1 MNIFEEYKNNI
12 LTIIKKAEKDNLL
25 NLPENLKGINVDS
38 TPPKID
44 FDISTN
50 VSMVLSKTN
59 NKPPNVLAEIIIDLL
74 KNADDTIEEIS
85 FAKPGFIN
93 IKFNKIFWNNF
104 ANKLINSSHNYGS
117 SNKDKKKYLI
127 EFVSANPT
135 GPLHV
140 GHCRGAILGDVI
152 SNILKFN
159 YNIVEKEYYVNDYG
173 NQISH
178 FNYSIYLRIR
188 EKLYNEKFPVDSPDL
203 YPGDYLID
211 IAKNIIKNNKDTN
224 FENFKD
230 IEDHLKKTLN

>member
-1 MNIFEEYKNNI
+1 MNIFEEYKNKI
-12 LTIIKKAEKDNLL
+12 LEIIKKAEKDKLLILPQNLR
-25 NLPENLKGINVDS
+25 GINVDS

-50 VSMVLSKTN
+50 VSMVLSKVN
-59 NKPPNVLAEIIIDLL
+59 DKPPNDLAEIIIGLL
-74 KNADDTIEEIS
+74 KKEDNTIKEIT

-93 IKFNKIFWNNF
+93 IKFSKNFWNNF
-104 ANKLINSSHNYGS
+104 ANKLIKSFHNYGS
-117 SNKDKKKYLI
+117 SNREKKKYLV

-152 SNILKFN
+152 SNLLKFN
-159 YNIVEKEYYVNDYG
+159 NNIVEKEYYVNDYG

-178 FNYSIYLRIR
+178 FNYSVYLRIR
-188 EKLYNEKFPVDSPDL
+188 EKLYDENFPLNNPDL

-211 IAKNIIKNNKDTN
+211 IANNIIKNNKDTN
-224 FENFKD
+224 LKIFK
-230 IEDHLKKTLN
+230 I